1 MQKRNRTTSYIW
13 MMLVCSILL
22 VSCDAITS
30 QQIAMPSSNPG
41 MTGFPNM
48 NGGDGGMNG
57 APNANGGFNRGGAG
71 GTDSDARTGNREA
84 MRGGMMNADSMGKV
98 ISVDGNVI
106 TVTLV
111 EQVQS
116 GQPSSSSNN
125 SQQGSFPGATIEIN
139 DTSVEMKWTVNDDVT
154 ITRGMAMGKQDNK
167 SSSDS
172 ALQLSDLKQ
181 GDMIMIWYQDN
192 TEKVE
197 RIVINA
203 F

>member
-13 MMLVCSILL
+13 MMIVCSVLL

-48 NGGDGGMNG
+48 NGGDGGVNG
-57 APNANGGFNRGGAG
+57 VPNANGGFNRGGAG
-71 GTDSDARTGNREA
+71 GIDSDARTGNREA
-84 MRGGMMNADSMGKV
+84 MRGSMMNADSMGKV

-106 TVTLV
+106 TVALV
-111 EQVQS
+111 EQVQN
-116 GQPSSSSNN
+116 GQLSSSSNN
-125 SQQGSFPGATIEIN
+125 SQQGSFPGANMEIN
-139 DTSVEMKWTVNDDVT
+139 ETGEEMKWTVNDDVI
-154 ITRGMAMGKQDNK
+154 ITRGMIMGSQDNK

-172 ALQLSDLKQ
+172 TLQLSDLKQ

-192 TEKVE
+192 TEQVE
-197 RIVINA
+197 RIMINP

>member
-1 MQKRNRTTSYIW
+1 MHKRNRTTSYIW
-13 MMLVCSILL
+13 MMLVCSVLL

-106 TVTLV
+106 TVALL
-111 EQVQS
+111 EPVQN
-116 GQPSSSSNN
+116 GQPSSSSDN
-125 SQQGSFPGATIEIN
+125 SQQGSFPGTNMEMNATG
-139 DTSVEMKWTVNDDVT
+139 VEMKWTVNDDVT
-154 ITRGMAMGKQDNK
+154 ITRGMAMGIQDNN
-167 SSSDS
+167 SNASS

-192 TEKVE
+192 TEKIE

>member
-1 MQKRNRTTSYIW
+1 
-13 MMLVCSILL
+13 MMLVCSVLL

-30 QQIAMPSSNPG
+30 QQIAMPSSNPS

-48 NGGDGGMNG
+48 NGGDGSMNG
-57 APNANGGFNRGGAG
+57 APNSNGGFNRGGAG
-71 GTDSDARTGNREA
+71 GTDSDVRTGSREA
-84 MRGGMMNADSMGKV
+84 IRGGMMNADSMGKV

-106 TVTLV
+106 NVALL
-111 EQVQS
+111 EQVQK

-125 SQQGSFPGATIEIN
+125 SQQGSFPGANMEIN
-139 DTSVEMKWTVNDDVT
+139 ETGEEMKWTVNDDVV
-154 ITRGMAMGKQDNK
+154 ITRGMAMGSQDNK
-167 SSSDS
+167 SSFAS

-181 GDMIMIWYQDN
+181 GDMITIWYQEH

-197 RIVINA
+197 RITIINP

>member
-1 MQKRNRTTSYIW
+1 MQKPNGSTSLIW
-13 MMLVCSILL
+13 MMLVCSVLL

-30 QQIAMPSSNPG
+30 QQIAMPSSYPG

-57 APNANGGFNRGGAG
+57 APNANGGFNRGGVG
-71 GTDSDARTGNREA
+71 GSDSDARTGNREA

-106 TVTLV
+106 TVALL
-111 EQVQS
+111 EPVQN

-125 SQQGSFPGATIEIN
+125 SQQGSFPGTNMEMN
-139 DTSVEMKWTVNDDVT
+139 DTGVEMKWTVNDDVT
-154 ITRGMAMGKQDNK
+154 ITRGMPMGNQDNK

-172 ALQLSDLKQ
+172 VLQLSDLRQ